1 MTARRL
7 MGEMNM
13 SVSKRLFLAV
23 LAAVGMLVSSIT
35 DSHAGGGDGLGLRT
49 GVSMGPDQ
57 FFVGAQ
63 AEFGPVVGAAFFVP
77 SLDFE
82 FDDQTSVAANIDLR
96 WYLLPLPE
104 TGIHLYGSAGPT
116 IVVSPGTDV
125 GLSLTAGID
134 IPMKSHRR
142 YNVEFRFGF
151 GDIPDFKFAAAL
163 MFGM

>member
-1 MTARRL
+1 
-7 MGEMNM
+7 M
-13 SVSKRLFLAV
+13 SVSNRLFLAV
-23 LAAVGMLVSSIT
+23 LAAVGMLVTSIT
-35 DSHAGGGDGLGLRT
+35 DSHAGGGRGLGLRA
-49 GVSMGPDQ
+49 GMSMGPDQ

-63 AEFGPVVGAAFFVP
+63 AELGPVVGAAFLAP

-104 TGIHLYGSAGPT
+104 TGIHIYGSAGPT
-116 IVVSPGTDV
+116 IVLSPGTDV
-125 GLSLTAGID
+125 GLSLTAGVD

>member
-1 MTARRL
+1 
-7 MGEMNM
+7 
-13 SVSKRLFLAV
+13 
-23 LAAVGMLVSSIT
+23 
-35 DSHAGGGDGLGLRT
+35 
-49 GVSMGPDQ
+49 MGPDQ

-63 AEFGPVVGAAFFVP
+63 AELGPVVGAAFLVP

-82 FDDQTSVAANIDLR
+82 LDDNTSVAANIDLR

-104 TGIHLYGSAGPT
+104 TGIHIYGSAGPT
-116 IVVSPGTDV
+116 IVVSPDTEV
-125 GLSLTAGID
+125 GLSLTAGVD

-151 GDIPDFKFAAAL
+151 GNIPDFKIAAAL